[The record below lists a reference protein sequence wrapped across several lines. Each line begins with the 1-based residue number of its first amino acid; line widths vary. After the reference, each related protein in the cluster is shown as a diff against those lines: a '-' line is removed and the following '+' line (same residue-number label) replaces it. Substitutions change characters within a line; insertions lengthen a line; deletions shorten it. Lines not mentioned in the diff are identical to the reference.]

1 MKRVLILLVVLAT
14 TTAVAQVE
22 KIIIPAGTEE
32 DKALQAASAE
42 NDPQKKVAMWQ
53 DFVQKFSANTQA
65 VAYGNWQL
73 SQLYLDQGDT
83 AKALD
88 YGDKALAAQPSNLEI
103 LVSVASAAQRVKDN
117 GKIVACAVHGGTA
130 FNGIARQAKPAGME
144 DDAFALKIQQDQQP
158 LRPSYEYLEAAG
170 LNAISAEEDAK
181 KRMGYIEDYMGAFPN
196 SRLQDQIMQMAVYTL
211 SQLQDPKR
219 LNGFAGKALAA
230 DPNGMNTLV
239 VLAVAFSEFPD
250 ASFCPR
256 AESYANKALAIQQ
269 VQAKMDEGQ
278 YKYFSGL
285 AHSALGYA
293 LMREDKTVPSI
304 AELKLATTGLKGH
317 SDSYAVA
324 IFRLGF
330 AYAKTGKL
338 AEARAALTE
347 AAAIQGPYQ
356 QPSRELLDKVNAA
369 AAKGRAK

>member
-117 GKIVACAVHGGTA
+117 GKIVACAVRGGTA
-130 FNGIARQAKPAGME
+130 FNGIAHQPKPAGME

-170 LNAISAEEDAK
+170 LNAISAEEDTK

-211 SQLQDPKR
+211 SQLRDPQR
-219 LNGFAGKALAA
+219 LNGFAEKALAG

-356 QPSRELLDKVNAA
+356 QP
-369 AAKGRAK
+369 